1 MGAMRRGLRNPFR
14 NVVRTAVAV
23 LLLALVVGL
32 LALMVQAAL
41 LSRREFGRLEAR
53 VRTLIELRE
62 AGAFGTGGFGGDK
75 PIGEA
80 DFSVETLEKVKRIL
94 HARHI
99 VRIEEYLYTPQIDPS
114 RENAYAMIIGLRPD
128 SALRAIGEIDYEHA
142 RLIAGRALG
151 ADDTDQRVAVVGTLY
166 AKQRL
171 GLAEPTDPALAGRE
185 VVLNGQAFRV
195 IGVYMSPTAGH
206 NFAMHVGLNVGD
218 AKRLE
223 SHGEAGNPR
232 IIAGRDFT
240 PEDAGTDVAL
250 IGQGYA
256 RWAGIAPE
264 SLPAPFV
271 IDLTRTHPVIFAL
284 DRPKHEVTI
293 IGIYASGYVFGDM
306 QLFMPLETFRRISG
320 VERGLSWLFVTAD
333 SVDHVAFVARKLR
346 EALGDVAD
354 IIAPKSAA
362 AFTSAT
368 TRTVDR
374 IAGTV
379 SLFAMLLMAVVVF
392 FVMLVTVR
400 ERAREIGTLK
410 AIGGSDGGIA
420 VQLLAEAIG
429 LSLIGGVLGM
439 ALFRAA
445 GALVAGRLFALS
457 MAPFLPPQYKDTLF
471 ESLGGIGFGIAPATI
486 GFVLGIAL
494 LVAAVGSGYG
504 VWQVTRL
511 SPVEAMKHE

>member
-1 MGAMRRGLRNPFR
+1 
-14 NVVRTAVAV
+14 
-23 LLLALVVGL
+23 
-32 LALMVQAAL
+32 
-41 LSRREFGRLEAR
+41 
-53 VRTLIELRE
+53 
-62 AGAFGTGGFGGDK
+62 
-75 PIGEA
+75 
-80 DFSVETLEKVKRIL
+80 
-94 HARHI
+94 
-99 VRIEEYLYTPQIDPS
+99 
-114 RENAYAMIIGLRPD
+114 
-128 SALRAIGEIDYEHA
+128 
-142 RLIAGRALG
+142 
-151 ADDTDQRVAVVGTLY
+151 
-166 AKQRL
+166 
-171 GLAEPTDPALAGRE
+171 
-185 VVLNGQAFRV
+185 
-195 IGVYMSPTAGH
+195 
-206 NFAMHVGLNVGD
+206 
-218 AKRLE
+218 
-223 SHGEAGNPR
+223 
-232 IIAGRDFT
+232 
-240 PEDAGTDVAL
+240 VAL

-256 RWAGIAPE
+256 RWAAIPPE
-264 SLPAPFV
+264 SLPARFV

-284 DRPKHEVTI
+284 DRPQHEVTI

-306 QLFMPLETFRRISG
+306 QLFMPIETFRRISG

-379 SLFAMLLMAVVVF
+379 SLVAMLLMAVVVF

-439 ALFRAA
+439 ALFQAV

-471 ESLGGIGFGIAPATI
+471 ESVGGIGFGVAPATI